1 MRPNLGVCHPVQWVS
16 RSENCLFQCLLQA
29 GRWDLLVESSPSHL
43 ECLRCVNTF
52 QFSHLQNRATNG
64 ISNSNQLE
72 DIMEEKVPFLRATT
86 KMKCSE
92 INLLRNSKTYV
103 KKI

>member
-1 MRPNLGVCHPVQWVS
+1 MRPNLGVCQPVQRVS
-16 RSENCLFQCLLQA
+16 RGENCLFQCPLQD
-29 GRWDLLVESSPSHL
+29 GRWNLLVESGPSHL
-43 ECLRCVNTF
+43 ECLRCVNIF
-52 QFSHLQNRATNG
+52 QLSHLQNRATNS

-72 DIMEEKVPFLRATT
+72 DVIEEKVPFLRATT